1 MAAAADAAAGRLPPE
16 VIRFMTGNAMPGW
29 RSWYSSALMREFEK
43 YVLDDQAPVVF
54 RLWWYRIVPRRSMSK
69 AGRSAPAITSIWI

>member
-43 YVLDDQAPVVF
+43 YVLDEQAHAVF
-54 RLWWYRIVPRRSMSK
+54 PWWYRIVLRRSMSK
-69 AGRSAPAITSIWI
+69 TGRSAPAIISIRI